1 MTALLI
7 VLAWVAASILLGIA
21 WVLLKLAAHQAR
33 DADKAI
39 QRAKADYR
47 AHCHRHHPHP

>member
-33 DADKAI
+33 DRKDSP
-39 QRAKADYR
+39 RR
-47 AHCHRHHPHP
+47 